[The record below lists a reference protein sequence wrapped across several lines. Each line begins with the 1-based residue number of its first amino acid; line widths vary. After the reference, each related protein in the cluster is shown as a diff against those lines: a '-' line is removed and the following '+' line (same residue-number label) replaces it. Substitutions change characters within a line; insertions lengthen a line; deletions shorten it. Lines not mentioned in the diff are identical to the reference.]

1 MRQLREKTL
10 RLNFSKLIKNNMEK
24 FKENKGGLIVL
35 VALILLTI
43 AFFVFK
49 SPKVEAPVEN
59 NEEVTDPLVGPEA
72 GANVY
77 VPMPADADWIPQ
89 EVFENK
95 LTLDIPNGYY
105 VSKPRIGDCDV
116 TSISTESNGKP
127 ISVAFI
133 YNVGC
138 DNADLK
144 VNAAQSIEKNG
155 YIFRTNYTSPS
166 VVAVFEKIV
175 AGAK

>member
-1 MRQLREKTL
+1 MDT
-10 RLNFSKLIKNNMEK
+10 I
-24 FKENKGGLIVL
+24 KENKGGLIVL
-35 VALILLTI
+35 LVLVILTI
-43 AFFVFK
+43 GFFVFK
-49 SPKVEAPVEN
+49 GPKAEAPVVEN
-59 NEEVTDPLVGPEA
+59 PEVTDPLVGPEA

-77 VPMPADADWIPQ
+77 VPMPDDADWIAN

-95 LTLDIPNGYY
+95 LTLNIPSEYY
-105 VSKPRIGDCDV
+105 VSKPRIGNCDV
-116 TSISTESNGKP
+116 TSISTVSNGKP
-127 ISVAFI
+127 VSIALV

-155 YIFRTNYTSPS
+155 YVFRTNYTSPS

-175 AGAK
+175 ASAK